1 VGRRKEFDENAVLE
15 QAVKRFW
22 SFGYE
27 ATSVRELAQHMGIA
41 GASLYN
47 TYGDK
52 RSLYRRALDFYIENS
67 FKERERRFEQL
78 PPRAAMQAFLD
89 ELIDRSIHDVD
100 RKGCMLVNA
109 ALEVAPFDPEFLAVV
124 ADVFSQIEAFLLRC
138 AAAGQHDG
146 TISTEHDA
154 HDIARLFL
162 GAVISIRVLAR
173 TRPEPE
179 LLRGMV
185 RPLYAMLEPRA
196 IA

>member
-1 VGRRKEFDENAVLE
+1 MARRKEFDEHAVLE
-15 QAVKRFW
+15 LAVKRFW
-22 SFGYE
+22 SSGYE

-47 TYGDK
+47 AYGDK

-67 FKERERRFEQL
+67 FKERERRFSQL
-78 PPRAAMQAFLD
+78 APRAAMQGFLN
-89 ELIDRSIHDVD
+89 ELIERSIHDVD

-109 ALEVAPFDPEFLAVV
+109 ALEVAPFDPEFLEVV
-124 ADVFSQIEAFLLRC
+124 AGVFKQIEAFLLRS
-138 AAAGQHDG
+138 AIAGQADG
-146 TISTEHDA
+146 SISQDHDA

-185 RPLYAMLEPRA
+185 KPLYAMLEPRA
-196 IA
+196 VA